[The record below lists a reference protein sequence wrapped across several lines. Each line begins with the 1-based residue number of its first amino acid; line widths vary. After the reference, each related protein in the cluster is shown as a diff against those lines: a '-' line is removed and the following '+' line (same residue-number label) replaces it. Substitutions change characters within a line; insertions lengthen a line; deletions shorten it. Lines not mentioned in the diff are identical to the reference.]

1 MGATAPGWYNLD
13 PSGDMKNND
22 NEFYCKDGWTY
33 VMTREP
39 KHPELKS
46 SVSYIGPM
54 TCFLSKFMFAMYCSS
69 KEESMNTRKDLLLAM
84 RVSWD

>member
-39 KHPELKS
+39 KHSALKS
-46 SVSYIGPM
+46 TASVILYQ
-54 TCFLSKFMFAMYCSS
+54 
-69 KEESMNTRKDLLLAM
+69 
-84 RVSWD
+84 